1 MHFYKEPKMSELFN
15 TKEIKEKII
24 QKLKNIYDPEIPV
37 NIYDLGLI
45 YSIELETKENYL
57 HCMIDMTLTSP
68 SCPVADALVDQVQY
82 VAQSVDEVDEA
93 RVNLTFNPP
102 WDKSK
107 LTEEGRE
114 MMILSGAII

>member
-93 RVNLTFNPP
+93 RVNLTFTPP
-102 WDKSK
+102 WDKSR